1 MNKELLRRLRREK
14 GFNQIDLAQRVGV
27 SIDTVRR
34 WEAGKREPKLS
45 DLEKIAS
52 ALEVPIAAFI
62 SNSEASIHENTKN
75 APTEVGE
82 GKRKIIP
89 MDDWIKVP
97 VISREWTAC
106 CGEGITVADIT
117 NWDSE
122 IILVPRDCFRSFDD
136 LRRPFAIH
144 CEGDC
149 LESSGILD
157 GDLAVINPAE
167 EPAQGAIALVSIAGS
182 LSLKRFYSMPNGDVV
197 LQSDHEEKRL
207 TAEQIERDQFM
218 VCGVLAGTQRG
229 RPKPKPL

>member
-1 MNKELLRRLRREK
+1 MFGEKLTKARENAHLSRKELADQL
-14 GFNQIDLAQRVGV
+14 NVGQN
-27 SIDTVRR
+27 TVWR
-34 WEAGKREPKLS
+34 WEAGEREPSLTTMKM
-45 DLEKIAS
+45 IAS
-52 ALEVPIAAFI
+52 ALGVTTDYLMGRE
-62 SNSEASIHENTKN
+62 ENKKN

>member
-1 MNKELLRRLRREK
+1 MFGEKLTKARENAHFSRKELADQL
-14 GFNQIDLAQRVGV
+14 NVGQN
-27 SIDTVRR
+27 TVWR
-34 WEAGKREPKLS
+34 WEAGEREPSLTTMKM
-45 DLEKIAS
+45 IAS
-52 ALEVPIAAFI
+52 ALGVTTDYLMGRE
-62 SNSEASIHENTKN
+62 ENKKN

>member
-1 MNKELLRRLRREK
+1 MFGEKLTKARENAHLSRKELADQL
-14 GFNQIDLAQRVGV
+14 NVGQN
-27 SIDTVRR
+27 TVWR
-34 WEAGKREPKLS
+34 WEAGEREPSLTTMKM
-45 DLEKIAS
+45 IAS
-52 ALEVPIAAFI
+52 ALGVTTDYLMGRE
-62 SNSEASIHENTKN
+62 ENKKN

-207 TAEQIERDQFM
+207 TAEQIEQDQFM